1 MILSGGTYSKDSD
14 SLNYVLYCGTLGSLN
29 PSEEPYDS
37 KERDQALGV
46 PSANTLLLLTS
57 MKKQTPIRLLR
68 SHKGKSQYAPS
79 VGIRYDGLYKV
90 TEHEIL
96 DVAYAMYRFTLVR
109 EDGQPA
115 VRWEG
120 LGVRPNEVEVGEKGW
135 GGLKNIMKG
144 ER

>member
-1 MILSGGTYSKDSD
+1 
-14 SLNYVLYCGTLGSLN
+14 
-29 PSEEPYDS
+29 
-37 KERDQALGV
+37 
-46 PSANTLLLLTS
+46 

-68 SHKGKSQYAPS
+68 SHKGKSRYAPS
-79 VGIRYDGLYKV
+79 VGIRYDGLYQV

-109 EDGQPA
+109 MDEQPD

-120 LGVRPNEVEVGEKGW
+120 PGVRPNEVEIGEKGW